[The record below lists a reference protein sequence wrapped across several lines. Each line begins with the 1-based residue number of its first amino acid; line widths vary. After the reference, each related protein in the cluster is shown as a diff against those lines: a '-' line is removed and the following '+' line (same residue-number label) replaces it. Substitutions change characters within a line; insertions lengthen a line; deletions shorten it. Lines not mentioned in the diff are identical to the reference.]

1 MSDAAN
7 QELEVDRPSYMTV
20 LGLLPPYEL
29 EDIKA
34 AYRDKAKAAHPDHGG
49 DPAEFMRL
57 KEAYDQAVEYS
68 KYRGS
73 RRAWIAAQVEQY
85 VRQEDVVAEVL
96 RRGGRVEIE
105 RLDWIEKSWG
115 EGFSYL
121 ADRLRHI
128 YMREM
133 TDGDSFI
140 KFLSD
145 QKLSYLAG
153 LDVSGSRVSNESLLL
168 LADFEVLRWLDV
180 SGTSIN
186 RRTLQTIVNKLQS
199 LEWLNVRNTR
209 LGWLGRLLLRRPSTC
224 KVVTEASPAI
234 SPGSAT
240 IEFQDLPWHE
250 Y

>member
-7 QELEVDRPSYMTV
+7 QELEIDRPSYMTV

-34 AYRDKAKAAHPDHGG
+34 AYRDKAKLAHPDHGG
-49 DPAEFMRL
+49 DPAEFMRI

-68 KYRGS
+68 TYRGS

-85 VRQEDVVAEVL
+85 LRQEEVIAEVL

-128 YMREM
+128 YVRDMR
-133 TDGDSFI
+133 DGDSFI

-153 LDVSGSRVSNESLLL
+153 LDLSGSRASSDGLSR
-168 LADFEVLRWLDV
+168 LAELEVLRWLDV
-180 SGTSIN
+180 SGTSAK
-186 RRTLQTIVNKLQS
+186 RRTLKTILKKLES
-199 LEWLNVRNTR
+199 LEWLNVKNTR
-209 LGWLGRLLLRRPSTC
+209 VGWLGRWLLRRASTC
-224 KVVTEASPAI
+224 KVVTEPSPAI
-234 SPGSAT
+234 QPGIAT
-240 IEFQDLPWHE
+240 IQFQDLPWHE
-250 Y
+250 

>member
-1 MSDAAN
+1 MSGTEN
-7 QELEVDRPSYMTV
+7 QELEVDHPSYMTV

-29 EDIKA
+29 EDIKV
-34 AYRDKAKAAHPDHGG
+34 AYREKAKLAHPDHGG

-57 KEAYDQAVEYS
+57 KEAYDQAVEYYE
-68 KYRGS
+68 YRGS

-85 VRQEDVVAEVL
+85 IRQEEVITEVL

-105 RLDWIEKSWG
+105 RLEWIEKSWG

-128 YMREM
+128 YLRNM
-133 TDGDSFI
+133 TDGDTFI

-145 QKLSYLAG
+145 QKLAYLAG
-153 LDVSGSRVSNESLLL
+153 LDISGSKASNQSLLL
-168 LADFEVLRWLDV
+168 IADFEVLRWLDV
-180 SGTSIN
+180 SGTGIK

-209 LGWLGRLLLRRPSTC
+209 MGWIGRLLFRPPSTC
-224 KVVTEASPAI
+224 KVVTEVSPI
-234 SPGSAT
+234 IEPGSQT

-250 Y
+250 